1 MRSHSILARHL
12 LPQLRDPSYNV
23 MAQMETA
30 SPFRIRLHPHDAI
43 VGNGHGAALLALGKT
58 RPAKATADQPIEDR
72 VLSANLR
79 ALYKAVLNLLGHA
92 AYCKLGH

>member
-1 MRSHSILARHL
+1 MALHS
-12 LPQLRDPSYNV
+12 LPV
-23 MAQMETA
+23 
-30 SPFRIRLHPHDAI
+30 
-43 VGNGHGAALLALGKT
+43 GKT

>member
-1 MRSHSILARHL
+1 MPLW
-12 LPQLRDPSYNV
+12 
-23 MAQMETA
+23 ETA
-30 SPFRIRLHPHDAI
+30 MALHSLP
-43 VGNGHGAALLALGKT
+43 VGKT

-79 ALYKAVLNLLGHA
+79 TLYKAVLNLLGHA